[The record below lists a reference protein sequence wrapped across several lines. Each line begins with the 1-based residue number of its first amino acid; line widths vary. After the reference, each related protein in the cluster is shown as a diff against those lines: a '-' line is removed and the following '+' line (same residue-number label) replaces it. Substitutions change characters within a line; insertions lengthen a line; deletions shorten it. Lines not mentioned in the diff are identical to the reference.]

1 MTRSKKDATRPAAK
15 EVVTPTPEDPGRRQH
30 TDDGDVGIPVEEM
43 SQSQRREVG
52 KKLADGEGFK
62 EAVAEASGP
71 ADETGDIEKKDDA
84 K

>member
-1 MTRSKKDATRPAAK
+1 MAHKKTTAKAKTADADVKDA
-15 EVVTPTPEDPGRRQH
+15 ERRQM
-30 TDDGDVGIPVEEM
+30 TDDGPMGVPVEEM

-62 EAVAEASGP
+62 EAVKDASGP
-71 ADETGDIEKKDDA
+71 ADETGDIEKKDEA